1 VYGVMSENQ
10 FRDELVRFGK
20 LVHEQGLVSAM
31 DGNLSVRLDDNAIL
45 ATPTAISKGMM
56 LPEDMAVVDL
66 NGKKVRG
73 ERNVSSEIQMHL
85 TIYRMRPDIRA
96 VVHAHPCTATGFA
109 SAGMP
114 LDQPVCSE
122 VIVSLG
128 AVPLA
133 EYATTGTPELS
144 ESLLPW
150 LADYD
155 AILLAN
161 HGAVS
166 YGVDLMQAY
175 LKMEAVEHFA
185 KIMLVTLQLGKQQ
198 LLTDE
203 NIKKL
208 VEARSRYEG
217 VKSQASMPPGPL
229 AKILANM
236 KVVIAFVAGLAPIA
250 GLSS

>member
-1 VYGVMSENQ
+1 MSENQ

-31 DGNLSVRLDDNAIL
+31 DGNLSVRLDDNTVL

-66 NGKKVRG
+66 NGKKLRG

-109 SAGMP
+109 SAGLP

-133 EYATTGTPELS
+133 EYATTGTPE
-144 ESLLPW
+144 
-150 LADYD
+150 
-155 AILLAN
+155 
-161 HGAVS
+161 
-166 YGVDLMQAY
+166 
-175 LKMEAVEHFA
+175 
-185 KIMLVTLQLGKQQ
+185 
-198 LLTDE
+198 
-203 NIKKL
+203 
-208 VEARSRYEG
+208 
-217 VKSQASMPPGPL
+217 
-229 AKILANM
+229 
-236 KVVIAFVAGLAPIA
+236 
-250 GLSS
+250 